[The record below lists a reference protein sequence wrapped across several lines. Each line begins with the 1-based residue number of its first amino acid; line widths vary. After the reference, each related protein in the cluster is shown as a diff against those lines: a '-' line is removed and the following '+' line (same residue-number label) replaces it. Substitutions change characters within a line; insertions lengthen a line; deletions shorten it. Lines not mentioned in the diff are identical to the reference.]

1 MAPLGE
7 GPSSALDSTFGAMLI
22 GVFFAIF
29 FQGVLSFQAWNY
41 YENFPN
47 DPLKF
52 KLLVSVAWG
61 LDTIHTVI
69 ICQFMYHY
77 LVTNW
82 GFQAALVD
90 ATTELII
97 HILLVGMSCFVCQV
111 YFMHRIWILSEKKIL
126 VLCIALAPSLT
137 ALILNIHLPLKM
149 IFAHFSIPELVL
161 TEKESAALYFIS
173 ALSDVVIAGFLCYFL
188 RLSNRRTQFQATRL
202 VLKDILHYVVATGI
216 LTSACEIGAVI
227 AAIHFSLGRL
237 YTNSLL
243 AALNSR
249 KKIRDR
255 LQGNASGIGQ
265 SIHSHGA
272 GKQKDIHM
280 VSIKAAS
287 DEVPESKRVPQASM
301 VRPSEITFTV
311 ERVIQDDN
319 GDTSKRNSD
328 QRAHAIW
335 QTSTDYERRT

>member
-1 MAPLGE
+1 
-7 GPSSALDSTFGAMLI
+7 
-22 GVFFAIF
+22 
-29 FQGVLSFQAWNY
+29 
-41 YENFPN
+41 
-47 DPLKF
+47 
-52 KLLVSVAWG
+52 
-61 LDTIHTVI
+61 
-69 ICQFMYHY
+69 
-77 LVTNW
+77 
-82 GFQAALVD
+82 
-90 ATTELII
+90 
-97 HILLVGMSCFVCQV
+97 
-111 YFMHRIWILSEKKIL
+111 MHRIWILSEKKIL

-227 AAIHFSLGRL
+227 AYFLRPNGLYFAAIHFSLGRL